1 MGIFFSNS
9 KIKKLTK
16 EHFQMLGIIADAC
29 NAETINEASE
39 EERNEVK
46 DRCQYIKEQAEKEM
60 AAQKALQNSFI

>member
-9 KIKKLTK
+9 NIKKLTK

-29 NAETINEASE
+29 NAETITEASE

-46 DRCQYIKEQAEKEM
+46 ERCHHLKEQAQRELEQ
-60 AAQKALQNSFI
+60 QKALKNSFV